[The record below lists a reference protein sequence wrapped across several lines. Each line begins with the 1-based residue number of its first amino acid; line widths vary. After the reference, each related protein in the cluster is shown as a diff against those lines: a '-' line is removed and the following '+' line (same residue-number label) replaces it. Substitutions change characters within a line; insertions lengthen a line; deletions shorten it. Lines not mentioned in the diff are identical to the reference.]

1 MYCKVPYLRGSSC
14 LFVSPCW
21 RLSRVHVQLG
31 LMRARCVYPSCH
43 VPHRVG
49 DRHTLRFGS
58 VTALQ
63 GSVLRL
69 PGQPFRRSALSF
81 PSGSLVNPGVICVCV
96 HKNSP
101 VERQFYSAFL
111 SVSISLG
118 LNTAFQNK
126 LCCIA
131 VAVVEVEAIEK
142 AFESRRCGVRTHSQ
156 VGTWRM
162 PCCSFWNQLQ
172 ERCYLKILLCSV

>member
-1 MYCKVPYLRGSSC
+1 MLAVFIRAVTFLT
-14 LFVSPCW
+14 VS
-21 RLSRVHVQLG
+21 VT
-31 LMRARCVYPSCH
+31 
-43 VPHRVG
+43 
-49 DRHTLRFGS
+49 DTLWFGS
-58 VTALQ
+58 VAALQ
-63 GSVLRL
+63 GGVLRL
-69 PGQPFRRSALSF
+69 PGQPFRHSALSF
-81 PSGSLVNPGVICVCV
+81 PSVSLVNPGVICVCVCV

-156 VGTWRM
+156 VGT
-162 PCCSFWNQLQ
+162 
-172 ERCYLKILLCSV
+172 

>member
-1 MYCKVPYLRGSSC
+1 MC
-14 LFVSPCW
+14 VS
-21 RLSRVHVQLG
+21 
-31 LMRARCVYPSCH
+31 
-43 VPHRVG
+43 
-49 DRHTLRFGS
+49 
-58 VTALQ
+58 
-63 GSVLRL
+63 
-69 PGQPFRRSALSF
+69 
-81 PSGSLVNPGVICVCV
+81 V

-111 SVSISLG
+111 PISISLG

-156 VGTWRM
+156 VDT
-162 PCCSFWNQLQ
+162 
-172 ERCYLKILLCSV
+172 